1 MHITSLGLW
10 LYKILSQ
17 KTGKGGSWRDDSA
30 VKSIYCSSRGPGFS
44 FQDPHMEIHIL
55 LELQLQGSDCC
66 LLTSFGT
73 RHVLNYIQATFIHV
87 K

>member
-1 MHITSLGLW
+1 MLYSQHLGGGDMHITSLGLW

-30 VKSIYCSSRGPGFS
+30 VKSIYCSSREPGFS

-55 LELQLQGSDCC
+55 WLLSSDI
-66 LLTSFGT
+66 LW
-73 RHVLNYIQATFIHV
+73 HQACT
-87 K
+87 